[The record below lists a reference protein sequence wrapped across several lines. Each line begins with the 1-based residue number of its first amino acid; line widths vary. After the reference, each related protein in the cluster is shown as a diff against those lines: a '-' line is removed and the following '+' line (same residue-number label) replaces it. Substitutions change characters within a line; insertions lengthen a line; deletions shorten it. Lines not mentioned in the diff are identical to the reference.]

1 MALRIGNKKVES
13 SSRSVCKVL
22 IILHAI
28 TLLLV
33 IAVPKSSN
41 YIDRYTYTNV
51 YMPGDYS
58 FIYQPKE
65 DLTLTGTDG
74 KEISV
79 SKETYFIVEDYR
91 STGQKREWR

>member
-1 MALRIGNKKVES
+1 
-13 SSRSVCKVL
+13 
-22 IILHAI
+22 
-28 TLLLV
+28 
-33 IAVPKSSN
+33 
-41 YIDRYTYTNV
+41 
-51 YMPGDYS
+51 MPGDYS